1 MNCAPTH
8 NHILPYLTVP
18 FICTSRLDGREI
30 LPDIGSEP
38 TGVQGAE
45 PPAGVWGVPKEI
57 LFSFCRQRR
66 QVMSGFQISPFD
78 MSPGKCY
85 IF

>member
-45 PPAGVWGVPKEI
+45 PPAGVWGILSGGQVIGDPKKFFF
-57 LFSFCRQRR
+57 LSAAR
-66 QVMSGFQISPFD
+66 G
-78 MSPGKCY
+78 GKL
-85 IF
+85 